1 MSGRVMGVAVESVT
15 RAVSAAFSAPT
26 EHILAAALVVL
37 VTVYVVLPRLIGAG
51 RKEGKQVPM
60 APGGLP
66 IIGHLL
72 KLGPEVILSYFHQNW
87 VDIGGPFELSIVG
100 KRALV
105 LTEWEGIKDVLLR
118 RPKMFRRDSGMDSW
132 GREINV
138 LSGLFNVE
146 GAEWGR
152 IRRLSSSSF
161 APHHVDSMSE
171 IITDECKAFLK
182 RLDAAVA
189 IQASTD
195 KPIDGVEV
203 LMQYTMNIIINLAF
217 GTAALKSSYLQSP
230 EVIHDMKSL
239 FAWIYRR
246 LTVPLPN
253 WLWGLYN
260 DSLEKKGKHCSVMLE
275 RVVADIKKSIEES
288 DDASCGDTTTM
299 FLSSLMKSRI
309 SDDSSDFN
317 SRNHLS
323 DTEIAAQIKTFLIAG
338 TETTAVTIAS
348 AVQYLSD
355 PKYSD
360 LANAL
365 YMETKNC
372 FLGERYPSSLDQ
384 LRNMPLVS
392 AFLKESMRLHGPAP
406 LSFNE
411 LAESQKSTIISGGYT
426 VYKTVSV
433 GIKYIIFN

>member
-1 MSGRVMGVAVESVT
+1 
-15 RAVSAAFSAPT
+15 
-26 EHILAAALVVL
+26 
-37 VTVYVVLPRLIGAG
+37 
-51 RKEGKQVPM
+51 
-60 APGGLP
+60 
-66 IIGHLL
+66 
-72 KLGPEVILSYFHQNW
+72 
-87 VDIGGPFELSIVG
+87 
-100 KRALV
+100 
-105 LTEWEGIKDVLLR
+105 
-118 RPKMFRRDSGMDSW
+118 
-132 GREINV
+132 
-138 LSGLFNVE
+138 
-146 GAEWGR
+146 
-152 IRRLSSSSF
+152 
-161 APHHVDSMSE
+161 
-171 IITDECKAFLK
+171 
-182 RLDAAVA
+182 
-189 IQASTD
+189 
-195 KPIDGVEV
+195 
-203 LMQYTMNIIINLAF
+203 
-217 GTAALKSSYLQSP
+217 
-230 EVIHDMKSL
+230 
-239 FAWIYRR
+239 
-246 LTVPLPN
+246 
-253 WLWGLYN
+253 
-260 DSLEKKGKHCSVMLE
+260 
-275 RVVADIKKSIEES
+275 VVADIKKSIEES

-309 SDDSSDFN
+309 SDDSSVFN

-433 GIKYIIFN
+433 GIKIHYI